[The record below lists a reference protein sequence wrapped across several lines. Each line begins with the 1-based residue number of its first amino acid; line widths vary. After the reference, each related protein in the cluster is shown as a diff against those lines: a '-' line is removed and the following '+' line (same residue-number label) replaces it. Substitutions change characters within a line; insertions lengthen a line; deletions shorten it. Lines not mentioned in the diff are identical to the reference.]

1 MSTFSPIAQTS
12 FSNSTAYDAHRP
24 TYPQASVQ
32 HLLEQCRV
40 AGKRGARIVD
50 LAAGTGKF
58 TEALAAREEGFE
70 IVAVEPHADMRRVLS
85 ERGLKCVKVVDGTAE
100 DLRIE
105 NGWADAVFVA
115 QVGIESISF
124 SSSMFP
130 IRTDLLESCPR
141 HDDLPIASTRHEL
154 ETSLRKSVHNRH

>member
-12 FSNSTAYDAHRP
+12 FANSTAYDVHRP

-40 AGKRGARIVD
+40 AGKRGARIID

-70 IVAVEPHADMRRVLS
+70 ILAVEPHADMRRVLS
-85 ERGLKCVKVVDGTAE
+85 ERGLKGVRVVDGTAE
-100 DLRIE
+100 DVPVE

-115 QVGIESISF
+115 QVGSGFTSY
-124 SSSMFP
+124 SSSFP
-130 IRTDLLESCPR
+130 VRTDF
-141 HDDLPIASTRHEL
+141 T
-154 ETSLRKSVHNRH
+154 